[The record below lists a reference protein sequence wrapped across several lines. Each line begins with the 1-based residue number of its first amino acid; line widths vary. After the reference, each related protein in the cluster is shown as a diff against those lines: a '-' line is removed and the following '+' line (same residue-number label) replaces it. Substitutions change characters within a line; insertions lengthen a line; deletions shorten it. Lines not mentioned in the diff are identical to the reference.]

1 MRPHSLLKTLL
12 CGLALLPILVSAQT
26 LTKDPIPGPRNCF
39 WLRGPVSADPYI
51 NVAYPDANTMY
62 WAAVFTM
69 PPGAR
74 LHLVG
79 RFPHARYMS
88 LVSYDAAG
96 VPVESVADY
105 LIQPD
110 AGAVNPFLPGAKRD
124 AAQRGYRLEIVDAA
138 PPANQPVG
146 MNLVGTTRDRL
157 HMPRYGAAPGQQ
169 LIIYRIYAN
178 DSGRDETGGA
188 GLPEAVLTLA
198 DGKELRGAAA
208 CQAMRTRQP
217 LQLDPAAMAVPM
229 EKYTQLLDAAKK
241 VSPTFPATTVPT
253 FYQQLD
259 RDALYGIYEGRAPKA
274 DARKSEGGFYPNL
287 DNQYIRTILNRKL
300 GKVFMLR
307 AKAPTTPRTFQ
318 GNAAMGEGELRY
330 WSWCSNQGFA
340 NTRVNACAYDEQ
352 IPTGPDGYYTLVV
365 SRKEDRPRNA
375 RAECGVAW
383 LPMADDGD
391 GAVDADVT
399 VLQLRH
405 MLGTGNF
412 KHAVQGIQAA
422 DSMSKDMGDYYPRGR
437 YMSTSQFETA
447 VPCVIGARP

>member
-178 DSGRDETGGA
+178 DSGRG
-188 GLPEAVLTLA
+188 
-198 DGKELRGAAA
+198 
-208 CQAMRTRQP
+208 
-217 LQLDPAAMAVPM
+217 
-229 EKYTQLLDAAKK
+229 
-241 VSPTFPATTVPT
+241 
-253 FYQQLD
+253 
-259 RDALYGIYEGRAPKA
+259 
-274 DARKSEGGFYPNL
+274 
-287 DNQYIRTILNRKL
+287 TIK
-300 GKVFMLR
+300 
-307 AKAPTTPRTFQ
+307 
-318 GNAAMGEGELRY
+318 
-330 WSWCSNQGFA
+330 
-340 NTRVNACAYDEQ
+340 
-352 IPTGPDGYYTLVV
+352 
-365 SRKEDRPRNA
+365 
-375 RAECGVAW
+375 
-383 LPMADDGD
+383 
-391 GAVDADVT
+391 
-399 VLQLRH
+399 
-405 MLGTGNF
+405 
-412 KHAVQGIQAA
+412 
-422 DSMSKDMGDYYPRGR
+422 
-437 YMSTSQFETA
+437 
-447 VPCVIGARP
+447 IG